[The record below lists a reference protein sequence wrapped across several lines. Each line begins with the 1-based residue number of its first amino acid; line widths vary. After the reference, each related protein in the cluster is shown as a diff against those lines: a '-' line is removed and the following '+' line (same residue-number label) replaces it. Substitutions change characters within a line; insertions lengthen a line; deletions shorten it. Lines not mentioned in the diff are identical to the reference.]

1 MSRGG
6 TIMWHGILHLPQ
18 RQPSGSPRLG
28 TIHSYRDWGYET
40 APYAMGIIDIELA
53 KSVEE
58 VSGYPVVTYF
68 TDFKAF

>member
-1 MSRGG
+1 
-6 TIMWHGILHLPQ
+6 
-18 RQPSGSPRLG
+18 
-28 TIHSYRDWGYET
+28 
-40 APYAMGIIDIELA
+40 MGIIDIELA